1 MEPRIY
7 TYKITFDEVQYYYY
21 GVKKEK
27 YFDEEYWGSP
37 KTNKWCWDFYTPKKQ
52 ILELFDY
59 TEDGYIKSQE
69 VEKRLIKPVLN
80 DKFCLNENVGGIF
93 SIESCRNAGKIG
105 GKKTTEIQ
113 KMNNTGFYAITDE
126 DRKKNGRKGGL
137 VIGPKTG
144 RDNVLLKRG
153 YFGRSKE
160 QMSIDAKK
168 GCAVTNSQK
177 WECLVTGFI
186 ANPGNL
192 TRYQKKRNIDPK
204 LRRKIN

>member
-153 YFGRSKE
+153 YCGRSKE

-168 GCAVTNSQK
+168 RMCRH
-177 WECLVTGFI
+177 E
-186 ANPGNL
+186 
-192 TRYQKKRNIDPK
+192 
-204 LRRKIN
+204 